1 MYPRGRRRRVRS
13 MAKVLLIVLALLFGG
28 LMLVGM
34 VRGRRRR

>member
-1 MYPRGRRRRVRS
+1 

>member
-1 MYPRGRRRRVRS
+1 VRS

-28 LMLVGM
+28 LMLAGM

>member
-1 MYPRGRRRRVRS
+1 VRS
-13 MAKVLLIVLALLFGG
+13 MLKVLVIVLALLFGG

>member
-1 MYPRGRRRRVRS
+1 VRS